1 MYVCVCHAVPE
12 TVVAEWARAG
22 LSAEEVAER
31 TRAGTSCG
39 LCAPDLAA
47 VVSRHRRCER
57 TGGACTGCGH
67 DGAPAP
73 AARPDR
79 DAA

>member
-1 MYVCVCHAVPE
+1 MYVCVCHPGPAA
-12 TVVAEWARAG
+12 VVAEWARAG
-22 LSAEEVAER
+22 LSAEEVARR

-39 LCAPDLAA
+39 MCAAEVAA

-57 TGGACTGCGH
+57 TGGPCTGCGQ
-67 DGAPAP
+67 DRVGATEQ
-73 AARPDR
+73 PDR